1 MSGRICVSRWEAR
14 DQCWIPSSQCPP
26 CAVVLHAS
34 RVYVT
39 RTWSSGRYRCWS
51 SEICET
57 WALESLAVVRR
68 LGLRPTQCATT
79 NRSGCYHAR
88 AHPSG
93 YRQCEELADRLRFI
107 KGSQRFGLRLE
118 EIKEL
123 LDIQD

>member
-1 MSGRICVSRWEAR
+1 MRAEYTSHEFGRRGVT
-14 DQCWIPSSQCPP
+14 D
-26 CAVVLHAS
+26 VG
-34 RVYVT
+34 RVKFV
-39 RTWSSGRYRCWS
+39 
-51 SEICET
+51 T

-79 NRSGCYHAR
+79 NGSGCYHAR

-107 KGSQRFGLRLE
+107 KGAQRFGLRLE

>member
-1 MSGRICVSRWEAR
+1 MLDSVFTMSPLRRR
-14 DQCWIPSSQCPP
+14 
-26 CAVVLHAS
+26 LHAS

-79 NRSGCYHAR
+79 NGSGWYHAR

-93 YRQCEELADRLRFI
+93 YRQYEELADRLRFI
-107 KGSQRFGLRLE
+107 KGAQRFGLRLE